1 MSEKIRQEE
10 KAKQFR
16 MKFRELLAK
25 KFQMFA
31 QNEILMKA
39 YMEEKKKLDFH
50 IRRDNIKMSATQNM
64 IN

>member
-1 MSEKIRQEE
+1 
-10 KAKQFR
+10 

-50 IRRDNIKMSATQNM
+50 IRRDNFKMTATQNM